1 MGSSKTI
8 GAWGRRGWCRSS
20 MCAVAALA
28 AVGCGGEDAEV
39 PVIDITTDD
48 RIPIATAYLDRSY
61 RDNGGLLIAAGADGY
76 PVWQGPDVDRMVVE
90 ARRFYDTLGA
100 PGAQPRVVDYPDP
113 FTGEV
118 GNLRTTA
125 PLSFEEWK
133 RTFGFPE
140 PSQGET
146 RSDWRKRVGAV
157 IYYNENE
164 LGLGRELACSEFPDG
179 SAADGSALTGI
190 ACFVTNYGA
199 AFSDIH
205 NSLRVAEA
213 GAPMKNTV
221 AITYRPSLG
230 KDYEVQFYVYGREG
244 RRQEWAQLDTLGPRP
259 APQVCANC
267 HGGFYDEQ
275 RHLMRLA
282 RFLPIDPSVVRFA
295 ESPPE
300 VTRAAQ
306 EDQFRALNA
315 LALRTNLT
323 GQQRALF
330 AGMYGGEPERPGRV
344 SEPWAPEGW
353 SDTPAHRELYLQ
365 AVKPYCGTCHMAV
378 DQNAAGMPSPTYAA
392 LDSFAAMS
400 RSSVWAY
407 VCAFQMPNAQ
417 PTMHELWRV
426 RSQPLTIG
434 GRQYPSAADAL
445 LHQLAGGD
453 RGMCRDLDRQSDC
466 RRGPVPDRLCGDDHS
481 GTACNP
487 DTGRCVPVRGFA
499 SPTDP
504 AAPNG
509 VCRMDGSR
517 GCPWPQECRQ
527 VQSTALSGYDGA
539 CFGCDG
545 VGQPACLPI
554 AGTGMA
560 MN

>member
-1 MGSSKTI
+1 
-8 GAWGRRGWCRSS
+8 
-20 MCAVAALA
+20 
-28 AVGCGGEDAEV
+28 
-39 PVIDITTDD
+39 
-48 RIPIATAYLDRSY
+48 
-61 RDNGGLLIAAGADGY
+61 
-76 PVWQGPDVDRMVVE
+76 
-90 ARRFYDTLGA
+90 
-100 PGAQPRVVDYPDP
+100 
-113 FTGEV
+113 
-118 GNLRTTA
+118 
-125 PLSFEEWK
+125 
-133 RTFGFPE
+133 
-140 PSQGET
+140 
-146 RSDWRKRVGAV
+146 
-157 IYYNENE
+157 
-164 LGLGRELACSEFPDG
+164 
-179 SAADGSALTGI
+179 
-190 ACFVTNYGA
+190 
-199 AFSDIH
+199 
-205 NSLRVAEA
+205 
-213 GAPMKNTV
+213 
-221 AITYRPSLG
+221 
-230 KDYEVQFYVYGREG
+230 
-244 RRQEWAQLDTLGPRP
+244 
-259 APQVCANC
+259 
-267 HGGFYDEQ
+267 
-275 RHLMRLA
+275 
-282 RFLPIDPSVVRFA
+282 
-295 ESPPE
+295 
-300 VTRAAQ
+300 
-306 EDQFRALNA
+306 
-315 LALRTNLT
+315 
-323 GQQRALF
+323 
-330 AGMYGGEPERPGRV
+330 
-344 SEPWAPEGW
+344 
-353 SDTPAHRELYLQ
+353 
-365 AVKPYCGTCHMAV
+365 MAV